1 VSLRGVSLETPRKI
15 FTTTIP
21 SFRKTANFGKLVSF
35 HRSSP
40 RSAMNRRQ
48 FNHMLGQMFAVTAFE
63 AVLPRAQAQSP
74 AAVPSAPRF
83 SCEIAMLKLPSFE
96 RCIEVVAE
104 AGYQGVELTGYF
116 QDWTPEVQRRLMARM
131 HSLGV
136 MIDMLSGL
144 QASFATPG
152 QTGEFV
158 ARVTKHCQVAKGLEC
173 PQINIKSGP
182 RLQGTDPQAQFAAAV
197 DNLKR
202 ASDAAASNGIEIV
215 IEPIDLIENPT
226 IFLTSVKEGFEIV
239 RAVNRPNVKVL
250 YDFYHEQRG
259 GGNLIEKLEQNIE
272 WVGLIHIADV
282 PGRHEPGTGEI
293 DYTNIYRTL
302 GKLHY
307 SRFIAMEYSPTTDP
321 VSSLRKSRTEAQQ
334 ALAQGRQAS

>member
-1 VSLRGVSLETPRKI
+1 MNRRKFCQLIAATALQGVSLRSG
-15 FTTTIP
+15 
-21 SFRKTANFGKLVSF
+21 
-35 HRSSP
+35 
-40 RSAMNRRQ
+40 
-48 FNHMLGQMFAVTAFE
+48 
-63 AVLPRAQAQSP
+63 AQSATTSTP
-74 AAVPSAPRF
+74 APRF
-83 SCEIAMLKLPSFE
+83 SCEIGTLKLPSFD

-116 QDWTPEVQRRLMARM
+116 QEWTPGEQHRLMGKM

-144 QASFATPG
+144 KASFAIPG
-152 QTGEFV
+152 QTDDFV
-158 ARVTKHCQVAKGLEC
+158 LQVTRHCHIATGLEC

-182 RLQGTDPQAQFAAAV
+182 RLDGVNPQAQFAAAV
-197 DNLKR
+197 DNLTR
-202 ASDAAASNGIEIV
+202 ASDVAANNGINIV

-226 IFLTSVKEGFEIV
+226 IFLTSVKDGFEIV

-259 GGNLIEKLEQNIE
+259 GGNLIEKLEKNID
-272 WVGLIHIADV
+272 WVGLVHIADV

-293 DYTNIYRTL
+293 DYTNIYRSL

-307 SRFIAMEYSPTTDP
+307 GHFIAMEYTPTTDP
-321 VSSLRKSRTEAQQ
+321 VVSLQKSRMEALEGIAEGQ
-334 ALAQGRQAS
+334 RAS